1 MSYKLI
7 KNCRL
12 CGSSRLKKFLNFGEV
27 PLGNNLSNT
36 KIKSLK
42 IKKYPLA
49 VKICQKCNHFQLG
62 HSVDPY
68 ELYAF
73 NYTYLTGITKE
84 FKKHFNEYSDWII
97 NKIKLKK
104 ENKILDIGS
113 NDGTC
118 LKFFKNKGMHTLGVD
133 PAKKPSIIANKK
145 GIRTINEFFN
155 SDTCRKIY
163 KEFNQFDLVT
173 SHNVLAH
180 IEEIKETFF
189 LIYKM
194 VKHNGHF
201 CFEVGYL
208 KNVIERNHFDTIY
221 HEHLDYHHANPL
233 VLFLNFI
240 GFSVIHISLNQ
251 IQGGTIRML
260 CRKNS
265 KIVNSTNVE
274 RFLRNEKE
282 SILYDQDYLKRWNEN
297 IFFHSK
303 KLKKIILNNISTE
316 KKIFFYGAPTKSIL
330 FLKTLNLDNKYYGN
344 IYEDNILKINKY
356 IPNYGIKIVSSQK
369 LTSDI
374 TILVLAWN
382 FYNEIYE
389 KIKRKKIKC
398 KLINPKNLKVD
409 ILN

>member
-1 MSYKLI
+1 
-7 KNCRL
+7 
-12 CGSSRLKKFLNFGEV
+12 
-27 PLGNNLSNT
+27 
-36 KIKSLK
+36 
-42 IKKYPLA
+42 
-49 VKICQKCNHFQLG
+49 
-62 HSVDPY
+62 
-68 ELYAF
+68 
-73 NYTYLTGITKE
+73 
-84 FKKHFNEYSDWII
+84 
-97 NKIKLKK
+97 
-104 ENKILDIGS
+104 
-113 NDGTC
+113 
-118 LKFFKNKGMHTLGVD
+118 
-133 PAKKPSIIANKK
+133 
-145 GIRTINEFFN
+145 
-155 SDTCRKIY
+155 
-163 KEFNQFDLVT
+163 
-173 SHNVLAH
+173 
-180 IEEIKETFF
+180 
-189 LIYKM
+189 M